1 MAKQQQQQHDHQGQ
15 HEDNRGVEELLSYI
29 NGTDSGGKAAAHVAA
44 AAAAAAHSATVTKG
58 AVAKR
63 QKRKT
68 KRVESESLHALQR
81 EECDKVKE
89 LPESKSHSPSPISR
103 LIEEESEETKATP
116 LPPKAVLN
124 TKEARKENGIRL
136 SKCSK
141 NNSSH
146 NSSSSTDCIASIGEL
161 GDKACPPQGAS
172 PCPRIASAM
181 SSVSNG
187 RVPTTSISGNV
198 FIIESP
204 SLSLGK

>member
-1 MAKQQQQQHDHQGQ
+1 MDDSCSEHSSSTTASNQRGESRVCDCCYCEVFGHGAPAVAPVSKNYQEMRDRLRLILSKRKAEAIHMAKQQQQQHDHQGQ

-141 NNSSH
+141 
-146 NSSSSTDCIASIGEL
+146 
-161 GDKACPPQGAS
+161 KQ
-172 PCPRIASAM
+172 
-181 SSVSNG
+181 
-187 RVPTTSISGNV
+187 
-198 FIIESP
+198 
-204 SLSLGK
+204 